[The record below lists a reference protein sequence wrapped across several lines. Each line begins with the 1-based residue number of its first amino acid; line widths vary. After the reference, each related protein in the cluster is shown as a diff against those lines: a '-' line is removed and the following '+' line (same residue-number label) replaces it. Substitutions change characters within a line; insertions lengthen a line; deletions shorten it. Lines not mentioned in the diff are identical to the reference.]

1 MSSYTTTTAKD
12 GIPVV
17 ITQGWDPVLHR
28 FFLVIEKETDDD
40 YPTYSNLDND
50 ISEADYQNLDYF
62 KKIARTFGVFDL
74 IPVGHWNK
82 MRVDQVNDD

>member
-12 GIPVV
+12 GIPIV

-28 FFLVIEKETDDD
+28 FFLVIQKETDCG
-40 YPTYSNLDND
+40 
-50 ISEADYQNLDYF
+50 ADYQNLDYF

-74 IPVGHWNK
+74 IPVGHWDK